1 MGLINKKGIRS
12 LALEISP
19 KQPDG
24 KPTLKRINKTF
35 YLILERKI
43 KNTVILAVNRNGRR
57 ETITGVELGI

>member
-1 MGLINKKGIRS
+1 MRLINKKGIRS

-24 KPTLKRINKTF
+24 KPTLKRINKAF

-43 KNTVILAVNRNGRR
+43 RNTVILAVGRNGRR
-57 ETITGVELGI
+57 KTMTGLELSI